1 MSGATKNTQRRCV
14 LISALKCS
22 RGTVFSLNNVLLGA
36 LVCLHQDQSKI
47 RRDLVWS
54 NSKTALERERE
65 TADTGDGIHSLRSG
79 LVHAVRGHCFLRIEF
94 RFVMETEQKA

>member
-14 LISALKCS
+14 LICALDRS

-36 LVCLHQDQSKI
+36 LGYLQQDQLRI

-54 NSKTALERERE
+54 NSKTALERE
-65 TADTGDGIHSLRSG
+65 TADTGHGIHSLRSG
-79 LVHAVRGHCFLRIEF
+79 LVHAVRGHRFLRIEF